1 MSRACSPRTLLT
13 FACLAVLSF
22 DAQHLRAENPDLL
35 HELNGSLQRVVAKVS
50 PTVVQIRALGEE
62 TNGFLQANGSGVV
75 VDPNGFIVTNFHVI
89 DGARRIQV
97 TLDKNALP
105 ALTSSYRKD
114 AGVLEASVV
123 GAVPEADFAVLK
135 VNARDLPTLDFG
147 QSTALRQ
154 GQLVI
159 ALGSPMGLRNS
170 VSMGIISS
178 VERQVDEQNP
188 LLLIQ
193 TDAAI
198 NAGSSGGPLV
208 DIDGRL
214 VGINTFIITA
224 GGGNEGLGFAIPS
237 NMVRFFYEQIIR
249 TDAVRHGRMGA
260 AFQDVTPIL
269 AAGLKLSRPGG
280 IVTAEVTPGDP
291 AERAG
296 LRVRDLILTFNGK
309 PIQSL
314 PYLTTAMYYTS
325 PGDIVDLTGFRGS
338 EPISLRITLKTSGL
352 ERHNDPLYHGTSVIL
367 KLGLLCADVRQAP
380 MALAAPLQSSAGVVV
395 IAARTMQRRFD
406 VDLNAGDVIHAV
418 NLDNVTS
425 VDQLRTSLDKFRSG
439 DPVVLQVE
447 REGRTIYVGFEMDG
461 PGRQ

>member
-1 MSRACSPRTLLT
+1 MSRAYPPRKLLM

-22 DAQHLRAENPDLL
+22 DTQQLRAQNSRITPDLL
-35 HELNGSLQRVVAKVS
+35 HELNDSLQRVVAKVS
-50 PTVVQIRALGEE
+50 PTVVQIRALSEE
-62 TNGFLQANGSGVV
+62 TNGYLQANGSGVV
-75 VDPNGFIVTNFHVI
+75 VDPNGLIVTNFHVV

-97 TLDKNALP
+97 TLGKNALP
-105 ALTSSYRKD
+105 TLPSSLKND
-114 AGVLEASVV
+114 ADTLEASVV
-123 GAVPEADFAVLK
+123 GTVPEADFAVLK
-135 VNARDLPTLDFG
+135 VNASGLPTLDFG
-147 QSTALRQ
+147 QSTALRE

-237 NMVRFFYEQIIR
+237 NMVRFFYEQIVKNG
-249 TDAVRHGRMGA
+249 AVRHGRMGA

-325 PGDIVDLTGFRGS
+325 PGDTVDLTGFRGQ
-338 EPISLRITLKTSGL
+338 EPIALRITLKAADI
-352 ERHNDPLYHGTSVIL
+352 ERRSDSFHRGTSVIL

-380 MALAAPLQSSAGVVV
+380 MALAATVQSSAGVVV

-418 NLDNVTS
+418 NLDNVTG
-425 VDQLRTSLDKFRSG
+425 VDQLRASLDKLEPG

-447 REGRTIYVGFEMDG
+447 REGRMIYVGFEMD
-461 PGRQ
+461 